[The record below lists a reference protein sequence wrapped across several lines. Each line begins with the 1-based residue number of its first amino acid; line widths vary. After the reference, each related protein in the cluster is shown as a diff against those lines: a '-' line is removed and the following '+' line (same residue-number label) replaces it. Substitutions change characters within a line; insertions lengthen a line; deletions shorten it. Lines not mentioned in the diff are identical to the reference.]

1 MHKVKELYDQIQTK
15 HTLFESDGVAE
26 MSSELEAI
34 LIKNE
39 RENEDLQNLSKA
51 LGQYVHVTVDIP
63 SLGVLDRSLS
73 QVTNTSVSNEDY
85 LHQARCEAE
94 STLIKSKILYKLD
107 KDAKLTKSEFKY
119 LAAWKEAMSDSKTL
133 VEDCLVPRYPSSL
146 SIDDMSAQ
154 DISKLNQVPLVQL
167 DKELHGR
174 FAVNDLILEMS

>member
-1 MHKVKELYDQIQTK
+1 MHRVKELYDQIQTK
-15 HTLFESDGVAE
+15 HTLFEKDGVEE
-26 MSSELEAI
+26 MSSELEGI

-73 QVTNTSVSNEDY
+73 QVTNTSISDQDY

-107 KDAKLTKSEFKY
+107 KDLKLTMSETKY

-133 VEDCLVPRYPSSL
+133 VEGCLVPRHPSSL
-146 SIDDMSAQ
+146 SIRDLCAQ
-154 DISKLNQVPLVQL
+154 DIARLNQVPLV
-167 DKELHGR
+167 
-174 FAVNDLILEMS
+174 